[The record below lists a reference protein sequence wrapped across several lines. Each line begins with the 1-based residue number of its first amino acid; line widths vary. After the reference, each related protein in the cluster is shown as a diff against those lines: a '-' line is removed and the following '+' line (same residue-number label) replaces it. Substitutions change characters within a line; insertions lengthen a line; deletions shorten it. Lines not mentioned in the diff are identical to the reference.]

1 MFVYVDRENR
11 ITAYTDEDMET
22 YSNWYPAPETISNW
36 HPVPEAISEPL
47 FVQNCAAV
55 YKYEDGHAVL
65 RTQEEIDADLPH
77 SQPEPEELSDVERLR
92 QIIREQQ
99 AQLDE
104 QADALI
110 ELAGLIGG

>member
-11 ITAYTDEDMET
+11 ITAYTDEDMGN
-22 YSNWYPAPETISNW
+22 YPNWYSVPETIS
-36 HPVPEAISEPL
+36 EPI
-47 FVQNCAAV
+47 FVQDCAAV

-65 RTQEEIDADLPH
+65 RTQEEIDGDLPH
-77 SQPEPEELSDVERLR
+77 AQPEPEGLTEIERLR
-92 QIIREQQ
+92 QIIQEQQ

-110 ELAGLIGG
+110 ELARLIGG